1 MSTNAFYLQSS
12 TSSSFTKNALVIK
25 RIRCWCGRKTPLFL
39 QRIKV
44 YARLLKTG
52 LIHLLAVLRK
62 RALFRENQSKRKLN
76 NKKESRSALM
86 LRVRIYLWSKYT
98 DQSLNDDARQ
108 FLEKKSDIACIYV
121 LRRVCLVK
129 WGHGLHRDELAYM
142 SKLLVR
148 HNKNVCSLK
157 DNFCL
162 KSALQN
168 DDDNEGSSWIFL
180 AKILYLVGL
189 LIK

>member
-1 MSTNAFYLQSS
+1 MGKSNSTWGQSKDLASSLLASIMSTNAFYLQSS
-12 TSSSFTKNALVIK
+12 TSSSFTKNALVTK

-108 FLEKKSDIACIYV
+108 FLEKKKWYSMYIRSTPCLPRKMRPRPPSRWTCIH
-121 LRRVCLVK
+121 VK
-129 WGHGLHRDELAYM
+129 TLGQA
-142 SKLLVR
+142 
-148 HNKNVCSLK
+148 
-157 DNFCL
+157 
-162 KSALQN
+162 
-168 DDDNEGSSWIFL
+168 
-180 AKILYLVGL
+180 
-189 LIK
+189 